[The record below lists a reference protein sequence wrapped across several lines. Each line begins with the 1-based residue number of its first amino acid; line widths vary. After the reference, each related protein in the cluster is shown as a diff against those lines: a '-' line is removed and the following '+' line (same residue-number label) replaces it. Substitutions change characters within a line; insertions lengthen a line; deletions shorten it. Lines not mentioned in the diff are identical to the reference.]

1 MFILDASNFKKAR
14 ITIFLISINTL
25 LYVYFSFDFEDILYV
40 FYLLVQK
47 NSKIIN
53 DLEVWRLFTSMFLH
67 GDALHLFSN
76 MVSLLIFGAYV
87 ELSYS
92 KYQFLI
98 LYFVSGL
105 IGSFFSML
113 FLPLDVISLGASGA
127 IFGLIGAAFSI
138 LIVERNAPLIL
149 LGLFYVFYFV
159 FSSFSPGINYFA
171 HIFGLSGGFIIGY
184 LFKRN
189 KKPVVRYQY

>member
-1 MFILDASNFKKAR
+1 MFILDASNFKEAR

-25 LYVYFSFDFEDILYV
+25 LYVFFSFAFEDV
-40 FYLLVQK
+40 FYLLVQI
-47 NSKIIN
+47 NYKIIN
-53 DLEVWRLFTSMFLH
+53 DLEIWRLFTSMFLH
-67 GDALHLFSN
+67 GDALHLIFN

-87 ELSYS
+87 ELNYS

-98 LYFVSGL
+98 LYFISGL

-113 FLPLDVISLGASGA
+113 LLPLNVISLGASGA

-138 LIVERNAPLIL
+138 LIVERNTPLIF
-149 LGLFYVFYFV
+149 LGLIYVFYFV

-171 HIFGLSGGFIIGY
+171 HIFGLLGGLVMGY
-184 LFKRN
+184 LFKRG
-189 KKPVVRYQY
+189 KKSVVKSQY

>member
-1 MFILDASNFKKAR
+1 MFILEASNIKEAR

-25 LYVYFSFDFEDILYV
+25 LFIFFSFAFEDV
-40 FYLLVQK
+40 FYLLVQI

-53 DLEVWRLFTSMFLH
+53 DLEIWRLLTSMFLH

-92 KYQFLI
+92 KYQFI
-98 LYFVSGL
+98 IIYIISGL
-105 IGSFFSML
+105 FGSFFSML
-113 FLPLDVISLGASGA
+113 LLPFNTISLGASGA

-138 LIVERNAPLIL
+138 QIVRRDTSLIF
-149 LGLFYVFYFV
+149 LGLIYVFYFV
-159 FSSFSPGINYFA
+159 FSSFSPNINYFA
-171 HIFGLSGGFIIGY
+171 HIFGLLAGLILGF

-189 KKPVVRYQY
+189 KKSMVRYQD

>member
-1 MFILDASNFKKAR
+1 MFILDASNFKEAR

-25 LYVYFSFDFEDILYV
+25 LYVFFSFAFEDV
-40 FYLLVQK
+40 FYLLVQI
-47 NSKIIN
+47 NYKIIN
-53 DLEVWRLFTSMFLH
+53 DLEIWRLFTSMFLH
-67 GDALHLFSN
+67 GDALHLIFN

-87 ELSYS
+87 ELNYS

-98 LYFVSGL
+98 LYFISGL

-113 FLPLDVISLGASGA
+113 LLPLNVISLGASGA

-138 LIVERNAPLIL
+138 LIVERNTPLIF
-149 LGLFYVFYFV
+149 LGLIYVFYFV

-171 HIFGLSGGFIIGY
+171 HIFGLLGGMVMGY
-184 LFKRN
+184 LFKRG
-189 KKPVVRYQY
+189 KKSVVKSQY

>member
-1 MFILDASNFKKAR
+1 
-14 ITIFLISINTL
+14 
-25 LYVYFSFDFEDILYV
+25 
-40 FYLLVQK
+40 
-47 NSKIIN
+47 
-53 DLEVWRLFTSMFLH
+53 
-67 GDALHLFSN
+67 
-76 MVSLLIFGAYV
+76 
-87 ELSYS
+87 
-92 KYQFLI
+92 
-98 LYFVSGL
+98 
-105 IGSFFSML
+105 ML

-184 LFKRN
+184 LFKRY

>member
-1 MFILDASNFKKAR
+1 MFILEASNFKEAR
-14 ITIFLISINTL
+14 ITIFLISVNVL
-25 LYVYFSFDFEDILYV
+25 LYVLFSFALEDV
-40 FYLLVQK
+40 FYLLVQI

-53 DLEVWRLFTSMFLH
+53 DLEIWRLFTSMFLH
-67 GDALHLFSN
+67 GDVLHLFSN

-105 IGSFFSML
+105 IGSFFSMI
-113 FLPLDVISLGASGA
+113 FLPLEVISLGASGA

-138 LIVERNAPLIL
+138 LIVQRDTPLIF
-149 LGLFYVFYFV
+149 LGLIYVFYFV
-159 FSSFSPGINYFA
+159 FSSFSPGINYLA
-171 HIFGLSGGFIIGY
+171 HIFGLLGGLIIGY
-184 LFKRN
+184 LLKRN
-189 KKPVVRYQY
+189 KKPAAKY

>member
-1 MFILDASNFKKAR
+1 MFILDASNFKEAR

-25 LYVYFSFDFEDILYV
+25 LYVFFSFAFEDV
-40 FYLLVQK
+40 FYLLVQI
-47 NSKIIN
+47 NYKIIN
-53 DLEVWRLFTSMFLH
+53 DLEIWRLFTSIFLH
-67 GDALHLFSN
+67 ADILHLFSN

-92 KYQFLI
+92 RYQFLI
-98 LYFVSGL
+98 LYFISGI

-113 FLPLDVISLGASGA
+113 FLPLNVISLGASGA

-138 LIVERNAPLIL
+138 MIVERDTPFIF
-149 LGLFYVFYFV
+149 LGLIYIFYFV
-159 FSSFSPGINYFA
+159 FSSFSPGINYLA
-171 HIFGLSGGFIIGY
+171 HISGLLGGFIIGY

-189 KKPVVRYQY
+189 KKPAIKY

>member
-1 MFILDASNFKKAR
+1 MFILNASNFKEAR

-25 LYVYFSFDFEDILYV
+25 LFVLFSFTLKEV
-40 FYLLVQK
+40 FLLLVQ
-47 NSKIIN
+47 NNYKIIN
-53 DLEVWRLFTSMFLH
+53 DLEIWRLFTSMFLH

-98 LYFVSGL
+98 LYFISGL

-113 FLPLDVISLGASGA
+113 YMYILHLNVISLGASGA

-138 LIVERNAPLIL
+138 LIVQRDTPLIF
-149 LGLFYVFYFV
+149 LGLIYVFYFV
-159 FSSFSPGINYFA
+159 FSSFSPEINYFA
-171 HIFGLSGGFIIGY
+171 HIFGLLGG
-184 LFKRN
+184 L
-189 KKPVVRYQY
+189 V

>member
-1 MFILDASNFKKAR
+1 MFILNASNFKEAR

-25 LYVYFSFDFEDILYV
+25 LFVLFSFTPREV
-40 FYLLVQK
+40 FLLLVQ
-47 NSKIIN
+47 NNYKIIN
-53 DLEVWRLFTSMFLH
+53 DLEIWRLFTSMFLH

-76 MVSLLIFGAYV
+76 MVSLLLFGAYV

-113 FLPLDVISLGASGA
+113 LLPLNVISLGASGA

-138 LIVERNAPLIL
+138 LIVQRDTPLIF
-149 LGLFYVFYFV
+149 LGLIYVFYFV
-159 FSSFSPGINYFA
+159 FSSFSPEINYFA
-171 HIFGLSGGFIIGY
+171 HIFGLLGGLVMGY
-184 LFKRN
+184 LFKRG
-189 KKPVVRYQY
+189 KKSVVKSQY

>member
-1 MFILDASNFKKAR
+1 MFILDASNIKKAR
-14 ITIFLISINTL
+14 ITIFLISTNGL
-25 LYVYFSFDFEDILYV
+25 LFVLFSFGFEEV
-40 FYLLVQK
+40 FYLLVQI

-53 DLEVWRLFTSMFLH
+53 DLEIWRLFTSMFLH

-76 MVSLLIFGAYV
+76 MVSLLIFGSYV

-92 KYQFLI
+92 KYQFI
-98 LYFVSGL
+98 IIYVVSGL

-113 FLPLDVISLGASGA
+113 LLPFYTISLGASGA

-138 LIVERNAPLIL
+138 LIVQRDTPLIY
-149 LGLFYVFYFV
+149 LGLIYVFYFV
-159 FSSFSPGINYFA
+159 ISSFTPGINYFA
-171 HIFGLSGGFIIGY
+171 HIFGLLGGLIIGY

-189 KKPVVRYQY
+189 KKPVERDQY

>member
-53 DLEVWRLFTSMFLH
+53 DLEIWRLFTSMFLH
-67 GDALHLFSN
+67 GDAPHLFSN

-138 LIVERNAPLIL
+138 LIVERNVPLIL

-189 KKPVVRYQY
+189 KTPVVRYQY

>member
-1 MFILDASNFKKAR
+1 MFILDASNFKEAR

-25 LYVYFSFDFEDILYV
+25 LFVLFSFTPREFFL
-40 FYLLVQK
+40 LLVQK
-47 NSKIIN
+47 NYKIIN
-53 DLEVWRLFTSMFLH
+53 DLEIWRLFTSMFLH

-98 LYFVSGL
+98 LYFISGL

-113 FLPLDVISLGASGA
+113 LPLDVISLGASGA

-138 LIVERNAPLIL
+138 LIVERNTPLIF
-149 LGLFYVFYFV
+149 LGLIYVFYFV

-171 HIFGLSGGFIIGY
+171 HIFGLLGGFIIGY
-184 LFKRN
+184 LFKMN
-189 KKPVVRYQY
+189 KKSVPKY

>member
-1 MFILDASNFKKAR
+1 MFILNASNFKEAR

-25 LYVYFSFDFEDILYV
+25 LFVLFSFTLKEV
-40 FYLLVQK
+40 FLLLVQ
-47 NSKIIN
+47 NNYKIIN
-53 DLEVWRLFTSMFLH
+53 DLEIWRLFTSMFLH

-98 LYFVSGL
+98 LYFISGL

-113 FLPLDVISLGASGA
+113 LLPLNVISLGASGA

-138 LIVERNAPLIL
+138 LIVQRDTPLIF
-149 LGLFYVFYFV
+149 LGLIYVFYFV

-171 HIFGLSGGFIIGY
+171 HIFGLLGGLVMGY
-184 LFKRN
+184 LFKRG
-189 KKPVVRYQY
+189 KKSVVKSQY

>member
-1 MFILDASNFKKAR
+1 MFILDASNFKEAR

-25 LYVYFSFDFEDILYV
+25 LFVLFSFAFEDA
-40 FYLLVQK
+40 FYLLVQI
-47 NSKIIN
+47 NYKIIN
-53 DLEVWRLFTSMFLH
+53 DLEIWRLFTSMFLH

-92 KYQFLI
+92 KYQFLF
-98 LYFVSGL
+98 LYFISGL

-113 FLPLDVISLGASGA
+113 LLPLNVVSLGASGA

-138 LIVERNAPLIL
+138 LIVERNTPLIF
-149 LGLFYVFYFV
+149 LGLIYVFYFV

-171 HIFGLSGGFIIGY
+171 HIFGLLGGLVMGY
-184 LFKRN
+184 LFKRG
-189 KKPVVRYQY
+189 KKSVVKSQY